1 MSNINDSPLLKI
13 FEIGKNGVCSSELKN
28 KENINLLWKYLID
41 EKNSQNSKTK
51 IIKEFTEKIK
61 INRYIC
67 EYFSIAEDIEKKSI
81 YIFLFEL
88 YLNKDTT
95 FELKNAILN
104 LLKELII
111 NIEITKDI
119 YEFIYQKISSLYK
132 EEEKP
137 TPEILKEYLTLLN
150 TIVGDTMN
158 CQKPSNYFSCLGEGE
173 FEINLSNKK
182 IEVGKCLTI
191 IINFKV
197 SNSDLN
203 QEDNGEEKIVSLMS
217 INFSNDIS
225 FSFDLKYPMFL
236 IAKEIHS
243 KFIKTL
249 PIEEWINIIFTIVNV
264 NNNIQIYFFVNG
276 ENKLSPYKLPS
287 KKLKPNDTVDSIT
300 FFQNFKGEVSS
311 IAMLIQSNEDKDK
324 FNVLNNVFLSGFKQF
339 QQGIWKKKIFD
350 NFMNFLKD
358 INNKNITKDLIFV
371 FTPFNYSNK
380 NPNIIENS
388 IDNSLQLRIN
398 GLIKNHKYHCYQK
411 KLSYLGVIQNFFP
424 IAELFLIHPQTL
436 DENNFILFLSIIINI
451 INYRK
456 KNIKAFKEYKVF
468 QIISIFIEKYPK
480 YLFTEN
486 ILELFNQ
493 IGKTIFSNNVEGLCR
508 SYFKHI
514 LLNEKILSKYPVDLQ
529 IKFWNHI
536 LLFCESDKEQ
546 IETFIQINRICL
558 ILRYYDQNK
567 YTEMCCEKHLS
578 MIKDEFVGNKTI
590 MNPPMNQ
597 KLSNLENILKV
608 IMEAQEPKNVIYL
621 YKLLTLDL
629 SPCLTKFILNIFIN
643 AFEKETKDNTW
654 KNQLI
659 DELLRINY
667 ETILITTFIHSLPD
681 IRYDILTLAS
691 YIHLQMVI
699 SQKSN
704 CFEKFEKMIKTCL
717 MPQNMFYATK
727 KESRSYKKA
736 LEDEEKKKEIEKEKL
751 KNKFDAKRGSTFIPS
766 NLGNLL
772 QANKHNVL
780 QKGSNKA
787 IIEEENSEKESESQS
802 ESESKSD
809 NESKEEQSKSSDIE
823 NKVDK
828 DQENKEKE
836 SAEKENKENENEI
849 NDKEDKREEIFDNYL
864 KSDSDII
871 KARTFSRKEKNEIM
885 KNKIRNKNEVMKAK
899 EKKIENKEN
908 LNHEDIKDDEK
919 IIIIKDE
926 YYKEY
931 FQKLF
936 DILFLWLLG
945 EKTTKSL
952 DSIDFSGKII
962 QNPNILKILF
972 FFEKD
977 INSIGFTNIFLK
989 TIYSLSLNQKNS
1001 LLLLDNIIISSFLDL
1016 SLKYY
1021 NFKNEPNCKQCYNYS
1036 REIVI
1041 QIFIGSINTEKT
1053 NNNKEFQSYE
1063 LEILFEWADKIL
1075 TEDNTEINNLYN
1087 IIYEILFEYLEK
1099 FLEKY
1104 EKLMNFKLSDPFF
1117 DINNYYLRNYLILQT
1132 HFFNFAF
1139 HFCWDLKETDFSYE
1153 QEGIF
1158 EVILGKYFNTLRFNN
1173 NEENSINKKWLDY
1186 VFFYDE
1192 YKRISAIWNLKN
1204 LYKNFGVYENKANK
1218 KYQYE
1223 QILNKIILDKSHKNL
1238 YKTHLEL
1245 FCLKEEKENIEI
1257 ITPLI
1262 KLIPITLMNLIL
1274 MASKFQNEA
1283 EYNYWLKEYK
1293 HFIIFIIIST
1303 CNLIREVQME
1313 SYNDIQTKCI
1323 GPIGTSIFFLHYLS
1337 KNMIYSEKPRK
1348 ALNSILLFSFILIR
1362 YEYNYI
1368 TKHKSG
1374 VKLLSLS
1381 SKPLKNDLRMSAIY
1395 LLFTEFIKDKNNN
1408 PIFTLENLDDLL
1420 DNTNYSEYYK
1430 ILDNEKNY
1438 EALYNNKLMNEKIF
1452 PDFFTLSSYKEIIN
1466 NRIFKMPLLKD
1477 ELEYEYIDE
1486 ILKLLPL
1493 YEKELMKFSNN
1504 SLEKNIKIKNSYKII
1519 KKKSFSWNGF
1529 WSDKKLFFENIEL
1542 LKSKLK
1548 NHYTKNFMKPILVP
1562 ILDIDYYLP
1571 EFSGFKKKDLF
1582 LPSNQKV
1589 YKLIMDIDKILKLK
1603 EQNQIMLNQIKETF
1617 GEKKAGVKENY
1628 LRTIY
1633 FKSNKKLY
1641 EKLLEISNNL
1651 DLGKEEEF
1659 TILENDTNNA
1669 NKKQKYFLSCL
1680 VKTSH
1685 HIKGVCFIDDN
1696 NLNFKIFL
1704 NQKTGNAMNGI
1715 ELAFTN
1721 EDDDYDKDRHTCFGS
1736 YLVCH
1741 HKDKDLYKISINY
1754 NEIKWI
1760 FRRRYYYKNSALEIY
1775 TINNKSYYFNFKFEK
1790 DREFVINEI
1799 ITKFKK
1805 LTKIND
1811 DLKDPK
1817 DSFDN
1822 IIGYGNNL
1830 KKEKI
1835 KLSKLIS
1842 KWKEWKINNFEILMW
1857 LNIFGNRSY
1866 NDISQYPVFPWILS
1880 NYEDPLESNKIIK
1893 KVKEEKNEN
1902 DINSGNDDEKENI
1915 IIDYNYRDFKLPMGM
1930 MEINDEGARKE
1941 LFMET
1946 YETLKADNDQEI
1958 KPYIFGSNY
1967 SNPVYVCN
1975 FLMRI
1980 FPFTHISIELQ
1991 GNKFDDPNRLF
2002 FSVNQSFLNS
2012 TTQKTDVREL
2022 IPEFFYFPDIF
2033 ININKLNMGTRDDGT
2048 KVNDVLTPCNN
2059 NPYEFVYT
2067 MKKILESN
2075 QVSRK
2080 INKWIDLIFG
2090 FKARGKEAELAYNLF
2105 TEASYQENVNIN
2117 NIEDKESHLRLVEFG
2132 LIPTQI
2138 MNKECIKREK
2148 KEDII
2153 KGKEIT
2159 DSKAK
2164 NTYEKLQLNLES
2176 ETSNNNE
2183 KENIFVLKMGCF
2195 SNDKIVLFLSNNL
2208 LLEKKIS
2215 YNFSEKCYSAEL
2227 TNKIILNKKYNYMK
2241 LFYSSDLTDKCIK
2254 FFNHGKDLIIGGFY
2268 DGRAIITNYNQK
2280 LKSETIETIELIPFK
2295 DEKPILSVEIDKE
2308 EKFIFFGNSIGNIFV
2323 YNKIEIENNNK
2334 SDVINYHWNK
2344 YRLITD
2350 QQSEISHIHCN
2361 NELNLWISLSNNGYI
2376 CLYTLP
2382 LCNLVRCI
2390 KAPNKLYSYAFLSD
2404 SPLPCIIL
2412 ISDEGNS
2419 EILVYSINGKL
2430 FFKKQEYFRISN
2442 PIIIKDLNSNDYL
2455 SFVGNNNVVIMSIPD
2470 LKVEVDIENLS
2481 EINSICTSEDKKTL
2495 YAVSKNGIDTYIIKE
2510 DNKKEEIKKKI
2521 LSSILH
2527 N

>member
-13 FEIGKNGVCSSELKN
+13 FEIGKNGECSPEIKN
-28 KENINLLWKYLID
+28 IENINLLWKYLND
-41 EKNSQNSKTK
+41 EKKTQESKIK
-51 IIKEFTEKIK
+51 ILKELTEKIK

-67 EYFSIAEDIEKKSI
+67 EYFSITEDIEKKSI
-81 YIFLFEL
+81 YLFLLEL

-95 FELKNAILN
+95 LKLKTSIIN
-104 LLKELII
+104 LLKELLI
-111 NIEITKDI
+111 NIEISKEI
-119 YEFIYQKISSLYK
+119 YEFIFHKISSLYK
-132 EEEKP
+132 GEEKP
-137 TPEILKEYLTLLN
+137 TPENIKEYLTLLN
-150 TIVGDTMN
+150 ILVGDTVN
-158 CQKPSNYFSCLGEGE
+158 SQKPFNYFSCLGQGE
-173 FEINLSNKK
+173 FEMNLSNKK

-191 IINFKV
+191 IISFKV
-197 SNSDLN
+197 SNSDLD
-203 QEDNGEEKIVSLMS
+203 QEVSGEEKTVSLMS
-217 INFSNDIS
+217 INFSNGQS
-225 FSFDLKYPMFL
+225 FSFDLKYPYFL

-249 PIEEWINIIFTIVNV
+249 PIEEWVNIIFTIVNV
-264 NNNIQIYFFVNG
+264 NNNIQVYFFVNG
-276 ENKLSPYKLPS
+276 ENNLSPYKLPS
-287 KKLKPNDTVDSIT
+287 KKLKSNDTIDSIT

-311 IAMLIQSNEDKDK
+311 MSMLIQSNEDKDK
-324 FNVLNNVFLSGFKQF
+324 PNILNNIFLTGFKQF
-339 QQGIWKKKIFD
+339 QQGIWKKKVFD
-350 NFMNFLKD
+350 NFVNFLKD
-358 INNKNITKDLIFV
+358 INKKDISKDLIFI
-371 FTPFNYSNK
+371 FTPFNYSK
-380 NPNIIENS
+380 MNPNEIENS
-388 IDNSLQLRIN
+388 IDNSLKLRIN
-398 GLIKNHKYHCYQK
+398 GLIVNHKYHCYQK
-411 KLSYLGVIQNFFP
+411 KLDYLGVIQNFTP

-436 DENNFILFLSIIINI
+436 DQNNFILFLNIIMNI

-456 KNIKAFKEYKVF
+456 HNIRAIKEYKLF

-480 YLFTEN
+480 YLFTQN

-493 IGKTIFSNNVEGLCR
+493 IGKIIFSNNIEGLCR

-514 LLNEKILSKYPVDLQ
+514 LLNEKILSKYPEDLQ

-546 IETFIQINRICL
+546 IETFIQMNRICL
-558 ILRYYDQNK
+558 ILRYYDKNK

-578 MIKDEFVGNKTI
+578 MIKEEFVGNKTI

-608 IMEAQEPKNVIYL
+608 IIDSQEPKNAIYL
-621 YKLLTLDL
+621 FKLLTLDL

-643 AFEKETKDNTW
+643 AFEKETKDNSW

-659 DELLRINY
+659 DELLKINY
-667 ETILITTFIHSLPD
+667 ETILINTFIHNIPD

-699 SQKSN
+699 NQKEN
-704 CFEKFEKMIKTCL
+704 CFERFEKMIKTCIL
-717 MPQNMFYATK
+717 PQNMFYATK
-727 KESRSYKKA
+727 KESKTYKKL
-736 LEDEEKKKEIEKEKL
+736 LEEEEERNKEIEKERL
-751 KNKFDAKRGSTFIPS
+751 KNKNNVKRGSTFIPT
-766 NLGNLL
+766 NIGDLL
-772 QANKHNVL
+772 KTNKKIL
-780 QKGSNKA
+780 QKDSNKP
-787 IIEEENSEKESESQS
+787 IIEEENSEKESESESQSKS
-802 ESESKSD
+802 ESE
-809 NESKEEQSKSSDIE
+809 NNEEQSKSSD
-823 NKVDK
+823 
-828 DQENKEKE
+828 KED
-836 SAEKENKENENEI
+836 KENENKI
-849 NDKEDKREEIFDNYL
+849 IDKEDNREEILDNYL
-864 KSDSDII
+864 NPNSDVP
-871 KARTFSRKEKNEIM
+871 KTRTYSRKEKKELM
-885 KNKIRNKNEVMKAK
+885 KNKAK
-899 EKKIENKEN
+899 EYNETNKSKEEKKENENIEN
-908 LNHEDIKDDEK
+908 IKDDEK

-926 YYKEY
+926 YYNEY
-931 FQKLF
+931 FQRIF

-945 EKTTKSL
+945 EKTTISL
-952 DSIDFSGKII
+952 NSIDFSGKII
-962 QNPNILKILF
+962 KNPNILKILF

-977 INSIGFTNIFLK
+977 VNDIGFTTILLK
-989 TIYSLSLNQKNS
+989 TIYSLLLNQKNAAI
-1001 LLLLDNIIISSFLDL
+1001 LLDDIIISSFLDL
-1016 SLKYY
+1016 ALKYY
-1021 NFKNEPNCKQCYNYS
+1021 NNKNESSFKDCYNYTK
-1036 REIVI
+1036 EIVL
-1041 QIFIGSINTEKT
+1041 QILIGSIDSENK
-1053 NNNKEFQSYE
+1053 NNNIFPSYK
-1063 LEILFEWADKIL
+1063 LEVVFEWADKIQ
-1075 TEDNTEINNLYN
+1075 TEDNTKINNLYN

-1099 FLEKY
+1099 FLQKFEKP
-1104 EKLMNFKLSDPFF
+1104 MNFKLSDPFF
-1117 DINNYYLRNYLILQT
+1117 DVNNYYLRNYLTMQT
-1132 HFFNFAF
+1132 HFFNFSF
-1139 HFCWDLKETDFSYE
+1139 HFCWDLKENDFSYD

-1173 NEENSINKKWLDY
+1173 NNEGNSISDKWIDY
-1186 VFFYDE
+1186 TFFYDE
-1192 YKRISAIWNLKN
+1192 YKRINSIWQLKN
-1204 LYKNFGVYENKANK
+1204 LYNNFGIYENKTNK

-1223 QILNKIILDKSHKNL
+1223 QVLNKIILDKSHKNL

-1245 FCLKEEKENIEI
+1245 LCYKEENENIET

-1262 KLIPITLMNLIL
+1262 KLIPITLMNLII
-1274 MASKFQNEA
+1274 MASKYQNEE
-1283 EYNYWLKEYK
+1283 EYKYWLKEYK
-1293 HFIIFIIIST
+1293 NFIIFIIIST
-1303 CNLIREVQME
+1303 CNMVREVQME
-1313 SYNDIQTKCI
+1313 SYNDIQTKCMWLI
-1323 GPIGTSIFFLHYLS
+1323 ATSLFFLNYLS
-1337 KNMIYSEKPRK
+1337 KNMKNSEKPK
-1348 ALNSILLFSFILIR
+1348 KVLNHIFLFSFIIIK

-1381 SKPLKNDLRMSAIY
+1381 SKPLKNDLRMSAIF
-1395 LLFTEFIKDKNNN
+1395 LLFTEYIKDKDNN
-1408 PIFTLENLDDLL
+1408 PIFSLQTVESLL
-1420 DNTNYSEYYK
+1420 DNNNYSEYYK
-1430 ILDNEKNY
+1430 ILDNNDFY

-1452 PDFFTLSSYKEIIN
+1452 PNFFTLSSYKLIIN

-1493 YEKELMKFSNN
+1493 YEKELMKYSNN
-1504 SLEKNIKIKNSYKII
+1504 SLEKNIRLKNGYKII

-1529 WSDKKLFFENIEL
+1529 WSDKKLFFENIEF

-1548 NHYTKNFMKPILVP
+1548 NHYTKTFMKPILVP

-1571 EFSGFKKKDLF
+1571 EFSGFKKQDLF
-1582 LPSNQKV
+1582 LPSKETFF
-1589 YKLIMDIDKILKLK
+1589 KLVLDIDKILKLK
-1603 EQNQIMLNQIKETF
+1603 EQKQIMMNNIREIF
-1617 GEKKAGVKENY
+1617 GEKKTGTKTNY

-1633 FKSNKKLY
+1633 DKSNKKLC

-1659 TILENDTNNA
+1659 TILENDTNNTS
-1669 NKKQKYFLSCL
+1669 NKQKYFLSCL

-1685 HIKGVCFIDDN
+1685 HIKGVCFIDDS

-1754 NEIKWI
+1754 NDIKWI
-1760 FRRRYYYKNSALEIY
+1760 FRRRYYYKNSALEIF
-1775 TINNKSYYFNFKFEK
+1775 TTNNKSYYFNFKFEK

-1799 ITKFKK
+1799 ISKFKM
-1805 LTKIND
+1805 LSKIID

-1830 KKEKI
+1830 VKKKI

-1880 NYEDPLESNKIIK
+1880 NYEDPLKSNKIIK
-1893 KVKEEKNEN
+1893 KVKEEKEKNEN
-1902 DINSGNDDEKENI
+1902 DINNENEDEEEDNI
-1915 IIDYNYRDFKLPMGM
+1915 VIDYNYRDFKLPMGM

-1946 YETLKADNDQEI
+1946 YETLKADSDPEI

-2002 FSVNQSFLNS
+2002 FSVNQSFINS

-2033 ININKLNMGTRDDGT
+2033 LNINELNMGTREDGV

-2059 NPYEFVYT
+2059 NPYEFIFT

-2075 QVSRK
+2075 HVSMK

-2090 FKARGKEAELAYNLF
+2090 YKAKGKEAELAFNLF
-2105 TEASYQENVNIN
+2105 TEASYQESININ
-2117 NIEDKESHLRLVEFG
+2117 NVEDKESHLRLVEFG

-2138 MNKECIKREK
+2138 MNKECNKREK

-2159 DSKAK
+2159 DSTAK
-2164 NTYEKLQLNLES
+2164 VYSEKLQLNLES
-2176 ETSNNNE
+2176 ETNDINE
-2183 KENIFVLKMGCF
+2183 KEDICILKIGCF
-2195 SNDKIVLFLSNNL
+2195 SNDKITLFLSNDL

-2227 TNKIILNKKYNYMK
+2227 TNKFIINKKFNYMK

-2254 FFNHGKDLIIGGFY
+2254 FFNHGKDIIIGGFY
-2268 DGRAIITNYNQK
+2268 DGRVLVSNNNQK
-2280 LKSETIETIELIPFK
+2280 AKSEAIETFELIPFK
-2295 DEKPILSVEIDKE
+2295 DEKPILSVEIDKDE
-2308 EKFIFFGNSIGNIFV
+2308 NFMFLGNSIGNIFV
-2323 YNKIEIENNNK
+2323 YNKVELENNGK
-2334 SDVINYHWNK
+2334 SDIINYNWNK

-2350 QQSEISHIHCN
+2350 QQSEIVHIHCS

-2382 LCNLVRCI
+2382 LCNLIRCI

-2404 SPLPCIIL
+2404 SPLPCIVL

-2430 FFKKQEYFRISN
+2430 IFKKQEYYRISN

-2455 SFVGNNNVVIMSIPD
+2455 AFIGNNNVVIISLPD
-2470 LKVEVDIENLS
+2470 LNVEVDIENLS
-2481 EINSICTSEDKKTL
+2481 EISSICISEDKKIL
-2495 YAVSKNGIDTYIIKE
+2495 YAVSKNGIDTYVIKE
-2510 DNKKEEIKKKI
+2510 DIKKEEIKKRI
-2521 LSSILH
+2521 LSSLLA
-2527 N
+2527 